1 MVRLSQ
7 DSFFLLNTKPLWK
20 GRACTGW
27 KARRP
32 AMLKPLTLV
41 DDEGFFDV
49 SSHAD
54 CDPHLV
60 SATPLLAPRA
70 ALTARA
76 DDLQPSRFSIS
87 TTSTSAYIAV
97 NRAASGPATPMA
109 LSHAHTGALAAAN
122 RKEGPGVATRASW
135 AYKLPGALSPTVR
148 FSKLLP
154 PWLKRPRD
162 ERWVLVDVRAIV
174 LERVVDG

>member
-1 MVRLSQ
+1 MRGMEGPAPRHAQ
-7 DSFFLLNTKPLWK
+7 ARHACRRRGLL
-20 GRACTGW
+20 RC
-27 KARRP
+27 
-32 AMLKPLTLV
+32 
-41 DDEGFFDV
+41 
-49 SSHAD
+49 
-54 CDPHLV
+54 
-60 SATPLLAPRA
+60 LLARGLRPPSGKCRRVA
-70 ALTARA
+70 CPARS
-76 DDLQPSRFSIS
+76 DSNRQPSRFSIS

-109 LSHAHTGALAAAN
+109 LSHVHAHAGALAAAN
-122 RKEGPGVATRASW
+122 RKQGPGAAPRASW
-135 AYKLPGALSPTVR
+135 VYKLPGRGALHPTVS